1 MKKTTSRSDVID
13 NLTLPD
19 LCRFCRVEQTWLI
32 ELVNYGVLEPQGS
45 AIEKWRFHGAN
56 IARAKKASRLNQ
68 DLGVNVE
75 GVALVLSLLEER
87 DAMRRRLAR
96 YEYGVGAD

>member
-1 MKKTTSRSDVID
+1 VKKTTSRSDIID
-13 NLTLPD
+13 DLNLSD
-19 LCRFCRVEQTWLI
+19 LCRFCRVEQTWVI

-45 AIEKWRFHGAN
+45 AIEKWRFHGVN

-96 YEYGVGAD
+96 YEFEDGVD